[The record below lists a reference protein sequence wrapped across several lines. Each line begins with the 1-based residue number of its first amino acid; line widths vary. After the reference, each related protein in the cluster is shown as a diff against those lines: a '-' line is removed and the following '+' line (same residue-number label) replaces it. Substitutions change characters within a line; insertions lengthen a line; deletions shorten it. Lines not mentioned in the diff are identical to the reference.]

1 MPQFHTGFFSDDLC
15 GDAAFFRGAGFV
27 LEKESGRFPGMPKN
41 VKQHQKRLLRERGGH
56 HPVIAFNRD
65 GDIWFDG
72 EIIIRATSHVAAKRA
87 FNLFVA
93 SIAVCDGDTKWLP
106 HPFEIEWLAE
116 KLSDSEFKASLP
128 GLTRACALAALA
140 SRHRSSAYAIHKLHL
155 SYRSCC
161 VSGMDLQP
169 SPYKLYPVENDPIT
183 HVYIANAVTSAYS
196 AIEELRLD
204 VVVPQGKQSRM
215 PDGSWNPEIKAD
227 LERRLRGAHI
237 DLSDTHIWTLRS
249 PPTRIERHRPPK
261 GVGKPKWARGPVRD
275 IELPIIDAIAMASW
289 LRSKIST
296 HRFSSAA
303 KSLTPYDAH
312 NVQSL
317 ARHLILEK
325 FPLGDIKTEEH
336 YRTFYPTS
344 VPLKVRKV
352 SK

>member
-1 MPQFHTGFFSDDLC
+1 
-15 GDAAFFRGAGFV
+15 
-27 LEKESGRFPGMPKN
+27 
-41 VKQHQKRLLRERGGH
+41 
-56 HPVIAFNRD
+56 
-65 GDIWFDG
+65 
-72 EIIIRATSHVAAKRA
+72 
-87 FNLFVA
+87 
-93 SIAVCDGDTKWLP
+93 
-106 HPFEIEWLAE
+106 
-116 KLSDSEFKASLP
+116 
-128 GLTRACALAALA
+128 
-140 SRHRSSAYAIHKLHL
+140 
-155 SYRSCC
+155 
-161 VSGMDLQP
+161 MDLQP
-169 SPYKLYPVENDPIT
+169 GPYKLYPVENDPIA
-183 HVYIANAVTSAYS
+183 HVYIANAVTLAYS

-237 DLSDTHIWTLRS
+237 DLSDTHIWTLRG
-249 PPTRIERHRPPK
+249 PPTRIERRRPPK

-296 HRFSSAA
+296 HRFSGAA